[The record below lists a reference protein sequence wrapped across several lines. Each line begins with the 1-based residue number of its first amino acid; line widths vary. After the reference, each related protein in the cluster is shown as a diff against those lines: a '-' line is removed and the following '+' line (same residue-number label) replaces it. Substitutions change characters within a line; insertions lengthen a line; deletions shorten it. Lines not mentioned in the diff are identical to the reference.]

1 MHVCG
6 YIRAHTSLDLG
17 INVHM
22 YFNVVQVRFSKLY
35 FYFMIKGKKEILLK
49 LKLLSAVDR
58 IFNVFQDSWSE
69 GFSPFWCDV
78 EGKEAKRDG
87 ARGRCQVI
95 GRMARNGIVELQSPT
110 LLYSCQGFQWM
121 FSLFH
126 IFPCHLMTSPK
137 QRNQQVMNLNF

>member
-58 IFNVFQDSWSE
+58 IFNVFQDS
-69 GFSPFWCDV
+69 
-78 EGKEAKRDG
+78 
-87 ARGRCQVI
+87 
-95 GRMARNGIVELQSPT
+95 
-110 LLYSCQGFQWM
+110 
-121 FSLFH
+121 
-126 IFPCHLMTSPK
+126 
-137 QRNQQVMNLNF
+137 